1 MATVRI
7 TRNLRCGWL
16 RVGLTE
22 VDLDSTVAEP
32 LRLQVRFMSDF
43 RQYKFRTTATCG
55 PHT

>member
-1 MATVRI
+1 MRI

-32 LRLQVRFMSDF
+32 LRLQVRFISDL
-43 RQYKFRTTATCG
+43 RQY
-55 PHT
+55 